1 MKETKTWVMLLPAL
15 LIILVLFIAPLVYS
29 LLLSLNFLSV
39 TSFKTIG
46 FHAYSNVFASK
57 FFIDSLLFSLK
68 IALISTAVSIFIAI
82 VVSMVLRKTFRSRRY
97 ALFMYQFNIPVPH
110 FIVAFSILLLLTQT
124 GLISRGLYALGLLSS
139 SSDFPLIVFDQTGI
153 GIITAFVLKFFP
165 FIGVAVLSLLVTT
178 ISDYE
183 QQAATL
189 GATGFQ
195 RFVHVLLPMMMPSI
209 LYSSILVFAYAFGSY
224 EVPFLL
230 GSTYP
235 KTLSLLAY
243 QKFTDVDLNSR
254 PEAMAIAN
262 IITIVMVVI
271 VIFEYAQLNA
281 MNKMAVKRNH

>member
-1 MKETKTWVMLLPAL
+1 
-15 LIILVLFIAPLVYS
+15 
-29 LLLSLNFLSV
+29 
-39 TSFKTIG
+39 
-46 FHAYSNVFASK
+46 
-57 FFIDSLLFSLK
+57 
-68 IALISTAVSIFIAI
+68 
-82 VVSMVLRKTFRSRRY
+82 
-97 ALFMYQFNIPVPH
+97 MYQFNIPVPH